1 MCTTCGCGAGETRI
15 EGQAV
20 DRDDPHFH
28 VHADG
33 TAHSHAPSH
42 GYSKKHAHAHT
53 HPDGT
58 THVHDHDHHG
68 EHQHTHHGAAPHVHA
83 HTHADGTTHAHPHD
97 HHGDHE
103 HSHGEAAHAH
113 EHTHADG
120 TTHAHSH
127 DHAAEHHHLHDG
139 EDDPHTHADGTLDY
153 GSGPARSHA
162 PGMTQS
168 RMVQIERDILSKN
181 DAYALKNRQA
191 LNDRG
196 ILALNFVSSP
206 GSGKT
211 TLLCRTIV
219 ELAGLRSVAVIE
231 GDQQT
236 ANDAERIRAT
246 GAPAIQINT
255 GKGCH
260 LDAHMVGHALDQLP
274 MADDAMLFIENVGNL
289 VCPAAFDLGEAAKVA
304 ILSVTEGEDKPL
316 KYPDMFRAARL
327 MLLNKVDLLPY
338 LSFDVQ
344 KAIDAAK
351 RVNPQIEVIQVSA
364 TSGAGMA
371 EWLAWLD
378 VRYGEAQKRKLATV
392 DALRRRVAEL
402 EARLGA
408 AGA

>member
-33 TAHSHAPSH
+33 TSHSHAPSH
-42 GYSKKHAHAHT
+42 GYSKKHAHPHVHADGATHVHEHDHHGEHEHTHGHEAHAHAHT
-53 HPDGT
+53 HEDGT
-58 THVHDHDHHG
+58 THVHAHDH
-68 EHQHTHHGAAPHVHA
+68 EADHH
-83 HTHADGTTHAHPHD
+83 HPHA
-97 HHGDHE
+97 
-103 HSHGEAAHAH
+103 GEAA
-113 EHTHADG
+113 D
-120 TTHAHSH
+120 
-127 DHAAEHHHLHDG
+127 HHHH
-139 EDDPHTHADGTLDY
+139 HAEGTLDY

-181 DAYALKNRQA
+181 DAYAKKNRQA
-191 LNDRG
+191 LADRG

-219 ELAGLRSVAVIE
+219 ELAGRRQVAVIE

-260 LDAHMVGHALDQLP
+260 LDAHMVGHALEQLP
-274 MADDAMLFIENVGNL
+274 MPDDALLFIENVGNL

-344 KAIDAAK
+344 KAIDAAR

-364 TSGAGMA
+364 TAGAGMG

-378 VRYGEAQKRKLATV
+378 ARHAEAQKARLGTV

-402 EARLGA
+402 EAKLGS